1 VELLIRQPKCC
12 SGNFFFLSE
21 QFTHFLFM
29 GPPQK
34 PLDILKNALSKLKKS
49 TEKRRKALLDL
60 LSKKEKLSDTDED
73 WLDTGGNLV
82 DEQRVI
88 EELDTASDFERGV
101 QRLSDNGRAA
111 LGRLRQAA
119 GLERVSKKRKRAH

>member
-1 VELLIRQPKCC
+1 
-12 SGNFFFLSE
+12 
-21 QFTHFLFM
+21 M

-49 TEKRRKALLDL
+49 TKKRRKALLDL

-88 EELDTASDFERGV
+88 EELDTASDCCSGTC
-101 QRLSDNGRAA
+101 RLPCRPSI
-111 LGRLRQAA
+111 LG
-119 GLERVSKKRKRAH
+119 